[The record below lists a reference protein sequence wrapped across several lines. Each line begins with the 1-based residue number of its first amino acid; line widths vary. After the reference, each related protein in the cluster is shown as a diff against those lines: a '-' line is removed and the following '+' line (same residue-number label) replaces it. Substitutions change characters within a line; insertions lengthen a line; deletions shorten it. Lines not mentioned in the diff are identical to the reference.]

1 MDYKLVV
8 RYSVNGDSLDAEM
21 INRSIEKLIN
31 NTFPYMVDNVVVDI
45 INLDDEQ

>member
-8 RYSVNGDSLDAEM
+8 RYSIDSVIDAEM
-21 INRSIEKLIN
+21 INRSIEKVIN

>member
-8 RYSVNGDSLDAEM
+8 RYSIDSVIDAEM
-21 INRSIEKLIN
+21 INRSIEKVIN
-31 NTFPYMVDNVVVDI
+31 NTFPYMVDNLVIDI

>member
-1 MDYKLVV
+1 MDYKLLV
-8 RYSVNGDSLDAEM
+8 RYSIDNVRDAEM
-21 INRSIEKLIN
+21 INRSIEKIIN

>member
-21 INRSIEKLIN
+21 INASIQRLIN
-31 NTFPYMVDNVVVDI
+31 NTLPYMVDNVVVS
-45 INLDDEQ
+45 LDEM